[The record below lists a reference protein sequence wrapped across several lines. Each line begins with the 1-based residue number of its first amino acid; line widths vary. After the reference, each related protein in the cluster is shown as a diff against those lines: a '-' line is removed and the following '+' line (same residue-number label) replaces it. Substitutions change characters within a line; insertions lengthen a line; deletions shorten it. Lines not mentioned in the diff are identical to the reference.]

1 MQPERDVSP
10 FHDIRNAFGLLT
22 RLPVAAA
29 SPAGSCWAWPVVGGV
44 VNALAA
50 ACGVLLADIGLPAG
64 FAAVCVLA
72 AAILLTGGLHEDGL
86 ADTADGFWGGR
97 TTERRLEIM
106 KDSRIGSYGVLA
118 LVLSLMAR
126 ATLIAGLLAGG
137 DALFAL
143 IVAGSLSRAVLPGV
157 MAALP
162 FARNGG
168 LAASIGRPG
177 KAVAIVS
184 MAVGAVIAFG
194 LCGMPGVAATLAAA
208 AAALVV
214 AILARIKIGGQTGDV
229 LGASQQLAEITALA
243 TLSTLL

>member
-1 MQPERDVSP
+1 MSP
-10 FHDIRNAFGLLT
+10 FQDIRNAFGLLT
-22 RLPVAAA
+22 RLPVAAG
-29 SPAGSCWAWPVVGGV
+29 SPAGSSWAWPVVGGV

-50 ACGVLLADIGLPAG
+50 ACGVLLVDIGLPAG
-64 FAAVCVLA
+64 FAAVCVLG

-97 TTERRLEIM
+97 TKERRLEIM

-126 ATLIAGLLAGG
+126 ASLITGFLAGG
-137 DALFAL
+137 DTLFAV
-143 IVAGSLSRAVLPGV
+143 IAAGALSRAVLPGL

-177 KAVAIVS
+177 KTAAIAS
-184 MAVGAVIAFG
+184 LTVGALIAFS
-194 LCGMPGVAATLAAA
+194 LCGLSGLVATLAAA
-208 AAALVV
+208 AAAVLL
-214 AILARIKIGGQTGDV
+214 AILAHIKIGGQTGDV
-229 LGASQQLAEITALA
+229 LGASQQLAEIAALA
-243 TLSTLL
+243 TLTTLL